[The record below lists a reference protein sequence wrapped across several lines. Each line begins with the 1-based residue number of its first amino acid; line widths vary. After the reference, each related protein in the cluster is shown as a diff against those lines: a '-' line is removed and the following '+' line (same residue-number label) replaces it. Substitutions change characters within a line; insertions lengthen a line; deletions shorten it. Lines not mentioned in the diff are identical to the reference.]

1 MLRFPTT
8 ITSATALAAI
18 TSFGLLDDAG
28 RESPIPLTEN
38 ADMIY

>member
-1 MLRFPTT
+1 MLGFPTT

-18 TSFGLLDDAG
+18 AAFALLDDAG